1 MIMRHKKSTS
11 SAGHDEESAQ
21 KVLKVQYRSCDCHVM
36 SCHVTIMCCVS
47 CDCHVMSCDYYVLCV
62 VTVM

>member
-21 KVLKVQYRSCDCHVM
+21 KVLKVLCRSCESHV
-36 SCHVTIMCCVS
+36 S
-47 CDCHVMSCDYYVLCV
+47 VM
-62 VTVM
+62 

>member
-21 KVLKVQYRSCDCHVM
+21 KVLKVQYRSCDCHVICD
-36 SCHVTIMCCVS
+36 CHVTIM
-47 CDCHVMSCDYYVLCV
+47 
-62 VTVM
+62 

>member
-21 KVLKVQYRSCDCHVM
+21 KVLKVQCTCRSCDYHVISCDCHV
-36 SCHVTIMCCVS
+36 
-47 CDCHVMSCDYYVLCV
+47 
-62 VTVM
+62 TVM